1 MTGQDRNHVMKPLT
15 KVLFLAMDAGDT
27 FLIQQWAAEG
37 ILPNIKQLIDTG
49 YVNNTLSLEG
59 LYEGATW
66 PSLYTGLNPARH
78 GFHSLTQLKPGTY
91 EFYRCL
97 PGEFITNL
105 KFWNHLSNA
114 RKKVAILD
122 IPLSG
127 ISKGLNGIQM
137 VEWGSH
143 DGVYGFQT
151 WPPALRKEVIE
162 LFGEHPVQGPCDSQ
176 QRRTSEDYSVFLNK
190 LLEGIKRK
198 TELTIHFLK
207 KGGWD
212 FFAQVYTEC
221 HCAGHQLWHLHDP
234 QHPNYDP
241 QTIQQ
246 TGDPIR
252 EIYIALDKAFGT
264 IFQHVDDQ
272 TLLIFLASHRM
283 SHNIGAN
290 FAIQKVLERLGVM
303 QSQPLDSAVK
313 QKSLTSYRDKLMRQ
327 IGSKLPIVIK
337 HPLKKALITLSIME
351 SPPIGWDPIILKK
364 SKCFP
369 MYNGNLVTGLRVNLT
384 GREPS
389 GIIEPGDEFDSFC
402 DVLCKD
408 LEKIVDYET
417 GKPLIKRIIRTS
429 ELYDGEKLNHLP
441 DLLIEWNELKL
452 IGSAQVSDDD
462 SSLLKIYSEKTGL
475 VEGRYSYCR
484 TGDHRPEGLLIARG
498 KNLQTQYNN
507 KTISLMDI
515 VPTLMQIFGLD
526 ISDFD
531 GTPISEIVK
540 KTKTT

>member
-1 MTGQDRNHVMKPLT
+1 MKPLT

-27 FLIQQWAAEG
+27 CLIQQWAEEG
-37 ILPNIKQLIDTG
+37 ILPNIKLLLDTG

-66 PSLYTGLNPARH
+66 PSFYTGLKPARH

-105 KFWNHLSNA
+105 PFWKHLSNA
-114 RKKVAILD
+114 GKKVAILD

-127 ISKGLNGIQM
+127 ISKGLDGIQM

-162 LFGEHPVQGPCDSQ
+162 LFGEHPAQGPCDSQ
-176 QRRTSEDYSVFLNK
+176 LSRTSDGYNIFLTK

-212 FFAQVYTEC
+212 FFAQVFTEC

-234 QHPNYDP
+234 KHPNYDT
-241 QTIQQ
+241 QTILKA
-246 TGDPIR
+246 GDPIR
-252 EIYIALDKAFGT
+252 EIYISLDKALGT
-264 IFQHVDDQ
+264 IIQHVDEH

-290 FAIQKVLERLGVM
+290 FLIPKVLERLGIM
-303 QSQPLDSAVK
+303 QPEPLVNTVK
-313 QKSLTSYRDKLMRQ
+313 QISLKSYRAKLMRQ
-327 IGSKLPIVIK
+327 ISSKLPIVIK
-337 HPLKKALITLSIME
+337 RPLKKALITLSMME
-351 SPPIGWDPIILKK
+351 SPNSKIGRNPILLKN

-369 MYNGNLVTGLRVNLT
+369 MYNGNLVTGLRVNLA

-389 GIIEPGDEFDSFC
+389 GIIKPGDEFDSFC
-402 DVLCKD
+402 NELCKD
-408 LEKIVDYET
+408 LEKIVDYIT

-441 DLLIEWNELKL
+441 DLLIEWDELKL

-462 SSLLKIYSEKTGL
+462 FSLLKIYSEKTGL
-475 VEGRYSYCR
+475 VEGRYYYCR
-484 TGDHRPEGLLIARG
+484 TGDHRPEGMLIFRG
-498 KNLQTQYNN
+498 KGIRADTN
-507 KTISLMDI
+507 KKTVSLMDI
-515 VPTLMQIFGLD
+515 VPTLTKIFGLD
-526 ISDFD
+526 ISDFN
-531 GTPISEIVK
+531 GTPVSEIVK
-540 KTKTT
+540 KIKIT